1 MKTTPLSDTNG
12 NHVGELVECPA
23 CGYGHLFRT
32 VPHENLPVWTF
43 NGDRDKPTF
52 SPSMLVNSRTH
63 VTNPD
68 AILCHSFVRD
78 GKFEF
83 LSDCSHAMAGKTV
96 EIAEVDPCT

>member
-1 MKTTPLSDTNG
+1 MRCIPCTGTDG
-12 NHVGELVECPA
+12 AIIGELVECPA

-32 VPHENLPVWTF
+32 VPHKDLPVWSF
-43 NGDRDKPTF
+43 NGDRDRPTF

-78 GKFEF
+78 GRIEF
-83 LSDCSHAMAGKTV
+83 LSDCSHSMAGKTV
-96 EIAEVDPCT
+96 ELEDVP

>member
-1 MKTTPLSDTNG
+1 MKTLPLSDTDG

-32 VPHENLPVWTF
+32 VPGKHDEPVWSF

-52 SPSMLVNSRTH
+52 APSMLVNSRTH
-63 VTNPD
+63 VTNPN

-78 GKFEF
+78 GRIEF
-83 LSDCSHAMAGKTV
+83 LGDCSHAMAGQTV
-96 EIAEVDPCT
+96 DLPEIE